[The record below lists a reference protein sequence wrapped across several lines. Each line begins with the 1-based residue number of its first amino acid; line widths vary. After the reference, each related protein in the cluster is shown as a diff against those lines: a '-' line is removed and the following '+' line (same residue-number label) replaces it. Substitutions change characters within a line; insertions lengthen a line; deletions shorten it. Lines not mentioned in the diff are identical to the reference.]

1 MKETD
6 EITLKAFLIAL
17 EQLDEPLPET
27 VQTELK
33 EIAENIDLNLE
44 KLDAIASN
52 NPKLEELYQKERDLI
67 QNEYA
72 TRSKSSTIAIER
84 TPEYLAFSHNLS
96 YERQMIMNMDTAKLV
111 RMFKDFISKINL
123 EINYQLRN
131 PLEKDPECLVGLS
144 RDELQA
150 LAESM
155 LAISMQ
161 TQLNDLLAKNSESQL
176 SPEETI
182 TLDRL
187 LAQIDRLMILKTRAR
202 FTLKKLESLMAAS

>member
-1 MKETD
+1 MKEAD

-17 EQLDEPLPET
+17 EQLDEPLPEV

-33 EIAENIDLNLE
+33 EIAENIELNLG
-44 KLDAIASN
+44 KLDLIAEN
-52 NPKLEELYQKERDLI
+52 NPKLDELYQKERDVI

-72 TRSKSSTIAIER
+72 TRSKSSAIALER
-84 TPEYLAFSHNLS
+84 TPDYLGFGHNLS
-96 YERQMIMNMDTAKLV
+96 YERQMIMNMNTAKLV
-111 RMFKDFISKINL
+111 GMFKDFISKINL

-131 PLEKDPECLVGLS
+131 PLAKDPECLVGLS

-161 TQLNDLLAKNSESQL
+161 TQLDDLLAKNSESQL
-176 SPEETI
+176 SLEETV

-202 FTLKKLESLMAAS
+202 FTLKKLESLMTAS